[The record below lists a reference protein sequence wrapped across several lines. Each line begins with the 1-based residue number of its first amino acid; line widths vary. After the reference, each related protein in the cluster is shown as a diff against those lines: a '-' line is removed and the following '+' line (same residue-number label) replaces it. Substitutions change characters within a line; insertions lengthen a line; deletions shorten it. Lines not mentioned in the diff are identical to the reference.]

1 LDYEEELADLR
12 RQRLHYQGSTGAHVS
27 VKDELLHEVDIEVF
41 VKVRQIYFLAS
52 FGNVK
57 RTEQILV
64 YNRLFL
70 LITITRNIALVIF
83 TFFRAFSIL
92 N

>member
-12 RQRLHYQGSTGAHVS
+12 RQWLHYQGSTCAHVS
-27 VKDELLHEVDIEVF
+27 AEDELLHEVDVEVF
-41 VKVRQIYFLAS
+41 VKVWQIYFLTG

-57 RTEQILV
+57 GTEQILV

-70 LITITRNIALVIF
+70 LITIARTVALLIF
-83 TFFRAFSIL
+83 A
-92 N
+92 